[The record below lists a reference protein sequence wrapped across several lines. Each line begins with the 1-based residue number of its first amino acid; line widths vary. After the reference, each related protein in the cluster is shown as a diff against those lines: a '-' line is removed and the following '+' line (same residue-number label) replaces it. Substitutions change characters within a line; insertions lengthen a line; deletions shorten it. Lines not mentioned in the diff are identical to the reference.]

1 MKLIRYKI
9 LTLGLLIVVITT
21 TPRADVHGQVV
32 IAEVI
37 KQGVK
42 KVIKAVDLM
51 IQRLQNETI
60 ALQNAQK
67 WLENRLSELK
77 LSEIAQ
83 WTQRQR
89 DLYRDY
95 YDKLWKV
102 RNTIQSYRRVAQI
115 IRRQQEMVQQAI
127 FFRQMVASDKHFTQS
142 EIDFMFRVYMGM
154 ITESLYNIE
163 QLNLIVNSFKTQMS
177 DGERMELID
186 KAADKVEQNY
196 SDLRQFNDQNKQL
209 SFNRA
214 KDTHDLEVTR
224 KLYGLDGPDKVQPR
238 NPLGGIVGPL

>member
-1 MKLIRYKI
+1 MKYIRFKI
-9 LTLGLLIVVITT
+9 LTIILLTLALAAA
-21 TPRADVHGQVV
+21 PQKEASAQVV

-42 KVIKAVDLM
+42 KVIKAVDLA

-67 WLENRLSELK
+67 WLENKLSELK

-115 IRRQQEMVQQAI
+115 IRRQQEMVQQAV

-163 QLNLIVNSFKTQMS
+163 QLNLIVNSFRTQMS

-186 KAADKVEQNY
+186 KTADKVEQNY

-214 KDTHDLEVTR
+214 KDAHDLEVTR
-224 KLYGLDGPDKVQPR
+224 KLYGLDGPDPVQPR
-238 NPLGGIVGPL
+238 RLGIKGPPVK

>member
-1 MKLIRYKI
+1 MKYIFKI
-9 LTLGLLIVVITT
+9 LVIALLTAVLAAV
-21 TPRADVHGQVV
+21 PRQEAAAQVV

-67 WLENRLSELK
+67 WLENKLSELK
-77 LSEIAQ
+77 LTEIAQ
-83 WTQRQR
+83 WTQKQR

-102 RNTIQSYRRVAQI
+102 RKTIQSYRRVAQI
-115 IRRQQEMVQQAI
+115 INRQQQMVQEAI
-127 FFRQMVASDKHFTQS
+127 FFRQIVANDNHFTHT
-142 EIDFMFRVYMGM
+142 EVDFMFRVYIGM
-154 ITESLYNIE
+154 INESLYNIE
-163 QLNLIVNSFKTQMS
+163 QLNLIVNSFRTQMS

-186 KAADKVEQNY
+186 KTADKVEQNY
-196 SDLRQFNDQNKQL
+196 SDLRQFNDQNRQL
-209 SFNRA
+209 SMVRA
-214 KDTHDLEVTR
+214 KNAHEIEVTR
-224 KLYGLDGPDKVQPR
+224 KLYGLDGADPIP
-238 NPLGGIVGPL
+238 PLKKGGLIKGPL